1 MPDCI
6 LLSKSSFNGNAL
18 GFLQKSFG
26 EMKIPVT
33 LFRWLV
39 LLTFFSYSAIWT
51 TGYLRTLLPYV
62 FAVLIFAVF
71 RGKAVDGAKPIAG
84 ILSIAALAYA
94 IWQRT
99 GPVPGVIILLN
110 FASIILLL
118 QILMLDDN
126 RSAAGA
132 LVLSMMIILAVAAMN
147 VNFIFPMVLV
157 PYLIVFYR
165 ILREFALIRHRGIC
179 NYSFSSNPHFSYAGK
194 MLSGLLIFLI
204 FLFFWLVIF
213 YLIPRNESFSIA
225 SETSRRRLKGFSETL
240 SITEAGLLED
250 NPAVIMRIIPVEEK
264 TLSVSILR
272 RMKNKLLRGATFATY
287 NEGRWERGTRRQWYI
302 DARRTDGEIRL
313 GKDYSSFRDLH
324 QLEIFLENTE
334 PPVMFV
340 PDNTYSLHVAVPY
353 VAVEDDGSLFFHKRT
368 TGNRRYRVDLFP
380 DPLEPDESSVS
391 DIPVTRETAL
401 YLNTRGTPEKIAALA
416 QKLASGT
423 DSIVTRVERT
433 ISHLRANC
441 SYSLYQLPSNIDPVE
456 DFLFAS
462 KSGTCEHFATAMALI
477 LRSMGIPARPVGG
490 YAMGDW
496 NEIGGFFTVRQ
507 RHAHTWVEV
516 YFPGNGWVSFDPTPA
531 QHEDTSETEI
541 SRFFTALWETYEG
554 YWFNYVY
561 NFDNKA
567 QQIGFRKISHGL
579 SGRLTEIFALIFK
592 FETFLII
599 VFMLVL
605 FRAKFKKMLK
615 QKQKTDVWIPEWY
628 LEWESSLPIKRE
640 QSETPSEFHNR
651 LMQQKLISSEDFA
664 LLEFVSAEINESA
677 FSCQV
682 KRSVDKDF
690 SAILKKIH
698 VNG

>member
-6 LLSKSSFNGNAL
+6 MLLKSSFHGNAL
-18 GFLQKSFG
+18 GLLQRSFG
-26 EMKIPVT
+26 EMKIPAI

-51 TGYLRTLLPYV
+51 TGYLRTFLTY
-62 FAVLIFAVF
+62 IFATLVF
-71 RGKAVDGAKPIAG
+71 VALRGRAVSEIRPLARFV
-84 ILSIAALAYA
+84 SVAALAYA

-118 QILMLDDN
+118 QLLMLEDN
-126 RSAAGA
+126 RSAAGV
-132 LVLSMMIILAVAAMN
+132 LILSMMIILAVAAMN

-157 PYLIVFYR
+157 PYLVVFYR
-165 ILREFALIRHRGIC
+165 ILREFALIRHRGLC
-179 NYSFSSNPHFSYAGK
+179 KNSFSSSRRFSYCGK
-194 MLSGLLIFLI
+194 MLSGLLIFLG
-204 FLFFWLVIF
+204 FSFFWLVIF

-287 NEGRWERGTRRQWYI
+287 NEGRWERGTRRRWYI
-302 DARRTDGEIRL
+302 DTRRTDGEIRI
-313 GKDYSSFRDLH
+313 GKDYSNFRDLH

-334 PPVMFV
+334 PPVIFV
-340 PDNTYSLHVAVPY
+340 PDNTHSLNISVPY
-353 VAVEDDGSLFFHKRT
+353 ISVEDDGSLFFHKRT

-380 DPLEPDESSVS
+380 DPVEPDDSPVS
-391 DIPVTRETAL
+391 DIPVTRETSL
-401 YLNTRGTPEKIAALA
+401 YLNTRGIPEKIPALA
-416 QKLASGT
+416 QHLASDT
-423 DSIVTRVERT
+423 DSIGIRVERT
-433 ISHLRANC
+433 MRYLRENC

-477 LRSMGIPARPVGG
+477 LRTMGIPARPVGG

-516 YFPGNGWVSFDPTPA
+516 YFPANGWVSFDPTPA

-567 QQIGFRKISHGL
+567 QQIGFRKISQGL
-579 SGRLTEIFALIFK
+579 SGRLTDLFALLFR
-592 FETFLII
+592 FEALLLIALL
-599 VFMLVL
+599 MLL
-605 FRAKFKKMLK
+605 FRARFKKMLT
-615 QKQKTDVWIPEWY
+615 QKQKSDVWIPLWY
-628 LEWESSLPIKRE
+628 LEWEAALPIKRE
-640 QSETPSEFHNR
+640 PWETPSEFHQR
-651 LMQQKLISSEDFA
+651 LLQQ
-664 LLEFVSAEINESA
+664 EFVSSDDFAQLERVAKKINESA
-677 FSCQV
+677 FANLEE
-682 KRSVDKDF
+682 KGETVDWLTVLNK
-690 SAILKKIH
+690 IQLKK
-698 VNG
+698 